1 MLFPNSRGIKATA
14 NLQTSPKP
22 IFIRESS
29 PQARHLC
36 ARKTLVLSEDEA
48 RSFPVRSSS
57 RVYLRPIHIEG
68 VLFAQ
73 RDKLFIPYFK
83 LTNMKNHSGKILLGN
98 ISSDLHSWRSFDN

>member
-36 ARKTLVLSEDEA
+36 ARKTLVLSEDVA
-48 RSFPVRSSS
+48 RSFPVRSRRTS

-83 LTNMKNHSGKILLGN
+83 LTNMKDHSGKIL
-98 ISSDLHSWRSFDN
+98 